1 MLQSSAQT
9 PSRSTLQ
16 EPADAPAPQTDD
28 DSLSAKTAATTVA
41 ALLARYPEAPVI
53 ASAADGTVVEVPD
66 SVPLQRN
73 PVLRPQTGMDLVVAS
88 DRARLLAAWDQVLS
102 TGSARSLLHMVS
114 DPETPLMYCG
124 FDVRE
129 THGVILAVVVPV
141 DPSERPVE
149 RHQEPATPRF
159 ARINKN
165 DAGFI
170 VKVDE
175 AVTQIL
181 GWTPEEMEGHRS
193 VAFIHP
199 DDQALAIDNW
209 LEMLA
214 SPGIGR
220 RLRLRHRR
228 RDDSYVWFEV
238 TNNNLLSDPNFRC
251 VVCEMVDLSE
261 EMAREQLLERLA
273 ATVPVGLFQV
283 DTDRQIVYTN
293 GQLHKIL
300 GVERADDVAAQ
311 LETVVESD
319 RPALWSAL
327 DAVLGRGKDAEA
339 EVALQLPAGGGMRF
353 CTINMRALNHDDGK
367 ISGAIA
373 CVADV
378 TDSTRM
384 RDELKRRAT
393 FDELTGCYNRPSIMA
408 ALEASVRSGRAQSE
422 CAVMFI
428 DLDRFKEVND
438 REGHAAGD
446 ELLKVVAERL
456 RRVVRGDDLVG
467 RIGGDEF
474 LVVCPE
480 IGGHDQAMRL
490 AERISEALRTD
501 IRLAGVSKPHQLR
514 ASIGV
519 ALSEG
524 DGLGADLLVA
534 QADSAMYE
542 SKHERAGEPR
552 LAAAA

>member
-1 MLQSSAQT
+1 MLQVSAHTPSPSTPREPAEAPSAQA
-9 PSRSTLQ
+9 L
-16 EPADAPAPQTDD
+16 DG
-28 DSLSAKTAATTVA
+28 SLSGRTAATALA
-41 ALLARYPEAPVI
+41 ALLARYPEAPVL
-53 ASAADGTVVEVPD
+53 ASAADGTVVDVPD
-66 SVPLQRN
+66 SVPLQLN
-73 PVLRPQTGMDLVVAS
+73 PVLRPHMGIDLVVAG

-102 TGSARSLLHMVS
+102 TGSTRSLLHMVS
-114 DPETPLMYCG
+114 DPETPVMYCG

-149 RHQEPATPRF
+149 RHREPATPRF

-170 VKVDE
+170 VKIDE
-175 AVTQIL
+175 TVTQIL
-181 GWTPEEMEGHRS
+181 GWTAEEMEGHRS
-193 VAFIHP
+193 VEFIHP

-228 RDDSYVWFEV
+228 RDGSYVWFEV

-283 DTDRQIVYTN
+283 DTDRRIVYTN
-293 GQLHKIL
+293 GQLHKIV
-300 GVERADDVAAQ
+300 GVERADEVDAQ
-311 LETVVESD
+311 LGTIVASD
-319 RPALWSAL
+319 RPLLWSAL
-327 DAVLGRGKDAEA
+327 DAVLERGEDAEA
-339 EVALQLPAGGGMRF
+339 EVALQLPAGGMRF

-378 TDSTRM
+378 TDSARM
-384 RDELKRRAT
+384 REELKRRAT

-408 ALEASVRSGRAQSE
+408 ALEACVSSGKAQSE

-456 RRVVRGDDLVG
+456 LRVVRGDDLVG

-490 AERISEALRTD
+490 AERISGVLRTD
-501 IRLAGVSKPHQLR
+501 ICLAGVSKPHRLE

-519 ALSEG
+519 ALSDGG
-524 DGLGADLLVA
+524 DLGADLLVA
-534 QADSAMYE
+534 QADGAMYE
-542 SKHERAGEPR
+542 SKHERAGEPKFAV
-552 LAAAA
+552 AA

>member
-1 MLQSSAQT
+1 MLQASAQT
-9 PSRSTLQ
+9 PSPSTPR
-16 EPADAPAPQTDD
+16 EPADAPPAQALN
-28 DSLSAKTAATTVA
+28 DSLGAKTAATTLA

-53 ASAADGTVVEVPD
+53 ASAVDGTVVDMPD
-66 SVPLQRN
+66 SVPLWRN

-88 DRARLLAAWDQVLS
+88 DRARLLAAWDQVLA

-114 DPETPLMYCG
+114 DPGTPLMYCG

-129 THGVILAVVVPV
+129 THGVILAVVVPI

-149 RHQEPATPRF
+149 RHREPATPRF

-170 VKVDE
+170 AKVDE

-181 GWTPEEMEGHRS
+181 GWTAEEMEGHRS
-193 VAFIHP
+193 VEFIHP

-283 DTDRQIVYTN
+283 DTRRQIVYTN
-293 GQLHKIL
+293 SQLHKIL
-300 GVERADDVAAQ
+300 GVERTDEVDAQ

-327 DAVLGRGKDAEA
+327 DAVLERGEDAEA
-339 EVALQLPAGGGMRF
+339 EVALQLPDGGGMRF

-373 CVADV
+373 CFADV

-384 RDELKRRAT
+384 REELKRRAT

-408 ALEASVRSGRAQSE
+408 ALEASVSSDKAQNK

-438 REGHAAGD
+438 RQGHAAGD

-456 RRVVRGDDLVG
+456 RGVVRGDDLVG

-474 LVVCPE
+474 LIVCPE
-480 IGGHDQAMRL
+480 IGGHGQAMRL

-501 IRLAGVSKPHQLR
+501 IRLSGMSKPHRLE

-519 ALSEG
+519 ALSKG
-524 DGLGADLLVA
+524 GSLGADLLVA

-542 SKHERAGEPR
+542 SKHERTGEPK
-552 LAAAA
+552 LAVAA